1 MNPSMHHPLAGV
13 RVVDL
18 STGLAGP
25 YCTKILADAG
35 ADVIK
40 IEGLGGTDPLRRR
53 TSSGRV
59 LKDSDDSALFQH
71 LNASKRGVLVD
82 LTKPADTELLFS
94 LAASADIL
102 VEDQASRSHFQ
113 AAENL
118 ARLHE
123 RNPALSVLSITPWG
137 TDGPWKDRPATEF
150 TLQAATGVTES
161 RRCPGRKP
169 VAAGGQIGEW
179 MAGAFGAEA
188 ALFAWLSACNTGRG
202 HHVDLSIFES
212 MFVSMPFFFD
222 LSSQWMDGPLPGGI
236 EIPSIE
242 RTRDGWVGFCT
253 ITRQQ
258 WEDFCH
264 LIEHPELLEVERY
277 YSGFERSKD
286 LWKLKEIIQEWT
298 QQRST
303 DEIVELFNALRIP
316 CTYIGNGRD
325 TPALEHFA
333 QRGVYS
339 VGPGGFLR
347 PRPPVLFEKST
358 LRPPEPAPHPGEH
371 QAEIIDELNRVQIR
385 RHTDNGSDILPMKGL
400 RVVELSTFWAGPIA
414 GSHLS
419 NMGAEVIKVESI
431 QRPDGVRYAA
441 AVGTA
446 KDFWEWS
453 PVFHGV
459 NCGKRGITLKLD
471 DPEGKRLLEELIA
484 DADIVIENFSARV
497 LESFGF
503 SWETIHALNPRI
515 IMLRM
520 PSFGLDGP
528 WRDRTGFAQ
537 TVEQVS
543 GLSWRTGYEDM
554 PLVVRG
560 VCDPLGGINGVT
572 AILLALEDRK
582 RTGEGQLIEVPLVE
596 GALNIA
602 CAQVIEYSAYG
613 ELIERNHNRSPDV
626 APQGVYACAEPD
638 DFIAL
643 SVEDDA
649 QWQSLCHLMG
659 SVDHPEIGASA
670 SLPQRHQ
677 AHDLIDAAVESWL
690 SSLSRDDAV
699 DRLIAAGIPAQAV
712 RNGHD
717 RTPHPQLSHRDF
729 FQRMNHP
736 VTGDTRYPGLPMDF
750 SGLPRQLHSGPPP
763 TLGQHNE
770 EVLGGVLGLSAD
782 ALEELKKRQVIGMRP
797 AGAK

>member
-1 MNPSMHHPLAGV
+1 MNPSMNHPFSGV

-18 STGLAGP
+18 SSGLAGP
-25 YCTKILADAG
+25 YCTKILTDAG

-40 IEGLGGTDPLRRR
+40 VEGPRSTDPLRRL

-59 LKDSDDSALFQH
+59 LEGNEDSSLFQH
-71 LNASKRGVLVD
+71 LNASKRSVLID
-82 LTKPADTELLFS
+82 LEDPHGLELLIS
-94 LAASADIL
+94 VAASADIL
-102 VEDQASRSHFQ
+102 VEDHSSRRYFQ
-113 AAENL
+113 ADASL

-123 RNPALSVLSITPWG
+123 RNPALSALSITPWG
-137 TDGPWKDRPATEF
+137 TAGPWKDRPATEF

-161 RRCPGRKP
+161 RRCPNRKP

-188 ALFAWLSACNTGRG
+188 ALFAFLSARNTGRG

-222 LSSQWMDGPLPGGI
+222 LSSQWVNGPLPGGI

-258 WEDFCH
+258 WEDFCRV
-264 LIEHPELLEVERY
+264 IEHPELLEVERY

-286 LWKLKEIIQEWT
+286 LWKLKAIIQEWT
-298 QQRST
+298 RQRTT
-303 DEIVELFNALRIP
+303 DEIVEQFNAWRIP
-316 CTYIGNGRD
+316 CTYIGNGQSI
-325 TPALEHFA
+325 PELQHFA
-333 QRGVYS
+333 KRGVYS
-339 VGPGGFLR
+339 SGPGNFLR
-347 PRPPVLFEKST
+347 PRPPMLFGTSV
-358 LRPPEPAPHPGEH
+358 LRPVGPAPRPGEH
-371 QAEIIDELNRVQIR
+371 QIEIIEELKQAQSRSSVG
-385 RHTDNGSDILPMKGL
+385 NGGNPLPLNGL

-441 AVGTA
+441 AVGAA

-453 PVFHGV
+453 PVFHGA

-471 DPEGKRLLEELIA
+471 DPDGNRLLRELIA
-484 DADIVIENFSARV
+484 GADVIIENFSARV
-497 LESFGF
+497 LESFDL
-503 SWETIHALNPRI
+503 SWETIHAINPRSI
-515 IMLRM
+515 LLRM

-560 VCDPLGGINGVT
+560 VCDPLGGINGVI
-572 AILLALEDRK
+572 AILLALEDR
-582 RTGEGQLIEVPLVE
+582 RQTGEGQLIEVPLVE

-613 ELIERNHNRSPDV
+613 ELIKRSDNRSSHS
-626 APQGVYACAEPD
+626 APQGVYHCLEADRFVA
-638 DFIAL
+638 I
-643 SVEDDA
+643 SVETDA
-649 QWQSLCHLMG
+649 QWKVLCQIL
-659 SVDHPEIGASA
+659 GAFDWLGDSTLA
-670 SLPQRHQ
+670 SIQQRNQ
-677 AHDLIDAAVESWL
+677 VHDRIDAVLNAWFATQPMDEAVSQ
-690 SSLSRDDAV
+690 
-699 DRLIAAGIPAQAV
+699 LIAAGIPAQACL
-712 RNGHD
+712 NGHEL
-717 RTPHPQLSHRDF
+717 TPHPQLSHRGF
-729 FQRMNHP
+729 FQQMVHP
-736 VTGDTRYPGLPMDF
+736 VTGETRYPGLPMSF
-750 SGLPRQLHSGPPP
+750 SGLPRQLHCGPPP

-770 EVLGGVLGLSAD
+770 EVLCGTLGLSAESLD
-782 ALEELKKRQVIGMRP
+782 DLRKRQIIGEQP
-797 AGAK
+797 IGGK